1 MTRDPSSSAAGGHRA
16 GDGRRAGR
24 ERGRGLPQPR
34 QRPQPVLDRGPLRR
48 PDQLGGDQHREQVQ
62 RVIDCGHLQRPGG
75 CQQRRGTRRLGQ
87 PAQHRR
93 VRCQPLAGQA
103 FRPCRQDLTHGHA
116 ASPQAGDL
124 RRPVQRPHH
133 PRTRRSRRRPP
144 QPVQLRPAGTVR
156 HHQQTVQ
163 AAAQLPARRCS
174 PRPTRRPGS
183 VVVDRVRAEV
193 VQYDPDPHLRWVRR
207 AQATN
212 EGGELDPALAGLDV
226 PVEPVGGQVVA
237 GQQRADRRS
246 AAGRHR
252 RLAPPVGGPQGRRR
266 NPGSCR

>member
-1 MTRDPSSSAAGGHRA
+1 MEDAQVGSVAEACLSRGSDRSRSWTEARSAAPISLVAISTANRSSASSTAVTCSAR
-16 GDGRRAGR
+16 
-24 ERGRGLPQPR
+24 
-34 QRPQPVLDRGPLRR
+34 
-48 PDQLGGDQHREQVQ
+48 
-62 RVIDCGHLQRPGG
+62 GG

-103 FRPCRQDLTHGHA
+103 CRPCRRDLTHGHA

-237 GQQRADRRS
+237 GQQRAARRS

>member
-1 MTRDPSSSAAGGHRA
+1 MD
-16 GDGRRAGR
+16 
-24 ERGRGLPQPR
+24 ERPDSHMR
-34 QRPQPVLDRGPLRR
+34 QQTGIPGFPVLRMRV
-48 PDQLGGDQHREQVQ
+48 GDA
-62 RVIDCGHLQRPGG
+62 
-75 CQQRRGTRRLGQ
+75 RRGGL
-87 PAQHRR
+87 R
-93 VRCQPLAGQA
+93 VCMCAR
-103 FRPCRQDLTHGHA
+103 
-116 ASPQAGDL
+116 S
-124 RRPVQRPHH
+124 PVQRPHH

-183 VVVDRVRAEV
+183 VVVDRCGPKLSSTTVRPRSAPAV
-193 VQYDPDPHLRWVRR
+193 G
-207 AQATN
+207 AASAGN
-212 EGGELDPALAGLDV
+212 ERKRELDPALAGLDV